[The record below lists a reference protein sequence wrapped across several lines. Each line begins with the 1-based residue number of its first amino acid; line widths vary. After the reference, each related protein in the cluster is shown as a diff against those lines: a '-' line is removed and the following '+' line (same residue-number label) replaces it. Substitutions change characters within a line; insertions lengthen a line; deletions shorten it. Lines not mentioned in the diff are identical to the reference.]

1 MPDVSVTEP
10 VAKVRGLTAER
21 TEWLKTHPELSHR
34 DAAQALGVST
44 TTIARWRA
52 LVGLVP
58 RDDSSGYVDGTEVE
72 VEVAVTPDLAVR
84 DGGGDPSEDSSLGT
98 NEGGSVEKPEVN
110 STDSEDLAEEGP
122 AAQDEEKSEVNSTDS
137 EDLAEE
143 GPAAQDEEKPEVNS
157 TDSEDLDEE
166 GPAAQDEEKSGGHDD
181 LFAQITRSRAARLAL
196 GGNGA
201 SSGYR
206 TDGTPGALPEDAIER
221 TVLEAEQRGVTSAA
235 SGAAARVGSTDKQ
248 YLHAPGPPGHSG
260 RKRYMDRMSRWL
272 WARVGTDEA
281 WVAGKVVGNPEVVPV
296 VIENSTLYE
305 VRVMIDCERGRSFRV
320 SGIVA
325 RSAVGQVSV
334 SSGPGVGMERLED
347 GTFCQFVGT
356 LEGSPLRLG
365 VRQWRL
371 LPNQAGVPEN
381 RLVLTGRV
389 AALNAGKYAASQ
401 EATIDLPSGSKVR
414 VLLPEGHIVAPGTP
428 VVAIGRP
435 PRPQRSSKSVLP
447 LVSIRLDERQFQS

>member
-21 TEWLKTHPELSHR
+21 TEWLKTHPELSLR

-58 RDDSSGYVDGTEVE
+58 RDDSSEYVDGTEVE
-72 VEVAVTPDLAVR
+72 VEVAVTPDLAAR
-84 DGGGDPSEDSSLGT
+84 GGGGDPSEDSSLGT
-98 NEGGSVEKPEVN
+98 NEGESVEK
-110 STDSEDLAEEGP
+110 T
-122 AAQDEEKSEVNSTDS
+122 EVNSTDS